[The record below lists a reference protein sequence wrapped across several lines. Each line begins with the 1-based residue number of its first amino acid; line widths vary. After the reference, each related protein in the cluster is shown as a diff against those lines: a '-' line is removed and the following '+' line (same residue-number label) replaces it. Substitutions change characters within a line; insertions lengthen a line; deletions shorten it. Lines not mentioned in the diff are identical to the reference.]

1 MATLQAK
8 PGRRAG
14 QRGVTPPKF
23 SVRKCPSGMRIVIVF
38 NPKSGRGRAGT
49 LSAEFAR
56 ALRAEGHEVEPVA
69 IGPHS
74 EAPIQR
80 WLKGAGALVVM
91 GGDGT
96 LHAMLPAAA
105 ESGAPVYHV
114 PLGTENL
121 FAREFGMT
129 TDVRRLCATI
139 ARAESRAID
148 MGECG
153 GRPFAIMASA
163 GPDASVIHRLDAAR
177 NGAISHLS
185 YAPHILAEF
194 MDPRLPPMTIE
205 CDGEVVARDQPG
217 MVVVANLRQYALR
230 IDPACDAKADD
241 GLLDVVLFP
250 ARSAWGVLWWEAKS
264 MLRVHQ
270 RDPRLIYRRAR
281 EVRVTSPVRLPVQI
295 DGEAAPI
302 AAITARVRAGALR
315 VLVPAE

>member
-1 MATLQAK
+1 
-8 PGRRAG
+8 
-14 QRGVTPPKF
+14 
-23 SVRKCPSGMRIVIVF
+23 MRIVIVH
-38 NPKSGRGRAGT
+38 NPKSGRGR
-49 LSAEFAR
+49 SA
-56 ALRAEGHEVEPVA
+56 ALGATIAEVLRRDGHEVDASP
-69 IGPHS
+69 IPPRS
-74 EAPIQR
+74 EAPVPR
-80 WLKGAGALVVM
+80 WLAGAGALVVL

-96 LHAMLPAAA
+96 VHSLLPAAST
-105 ESGAPVYHV
+105 SGVPLYHV

-129 TDVRRLCATI
+129 RDISRLRAAI
-139 ARAESRAID
+139 ARAESRAVD
-148 MGECG
+148 VGECD
-153 GRPFAIMASA
+153 GRLFAIMASA

-185 YAPHILAEF
+185 YAPHIWAEF

-230 IDPACDAKADD
+230 IDPACDAKPDD

-264 MLRVHQ
+264 RVRLHQ

-281 EVRVTSPVRLPVQI
+281 EVRVTSAVKLPVQI
-295 DGEAAPI
+295 DGEAAPMTT
-302 AAITARVRAGALR
+302 ITARVRAGALR
-315 VLVPAE
+315 VLMPGA